1 MEGKSPT
8 LNSFLKCSNEQ
19 KHKKLKKKKK
29 NTKEECLGEILE
41 ELEKD
46 LSYCKLITEKKKN
59 WTVC

>member
-1 MEGKSPT
+1 MNK
-8 LNSFLKCSNEQ
+8 NIKN
-19 KHKKLKKKKK
+19 LKKKKK

-59 WTVC
+59 